1 MMFSVGTAEIQDSI
15 HDGLGIELIILIK
28 TLKFTIICIK
38 LAFLKAYK
46 YFNKAL
52 WYLSFNL

>member
-28 TLKFTIICIK
+28 FIIICIK
-38 LAFLKAYK
+38 LAFLKSYK